1 MPRKQ
6 TARPSPPTAPRR
18 PNGVS
23 TVSTATRTVAAYTR
37 DTRWAT
43 PSSRRRTD
51 VFVVDLADRYAA
63 PANAVD
69 DDSLLLTA

>member
-1 MPRKQ
+1 MPRTTNGRSSPASGRRHTNGITQ
-6 TARPSPPTAPRR
+6 IHSTRPVGPYS
-18 PNGVS
+18 
-23 TVSTATRTVAAYTR
+23 R
-37 DTRWAT
+37 DARWAT

>member
-6 TARPSPPTAPRR
+6 SARPGTTSEPRR
-18 PNGVS
+18 MSGVS
-23 TVSTATRTVAAYTR
+23 AISSSRAVAAYAR

>member
-1 MPRKQ
+1 M
-6 TARPSPPTAPRR
+6 S
-18 PNGVS
+18 GVS
-23 TVSTATRTVAAYTR
+23 AISSSRAVAAYSR

>member
-6 TARPSPPTAPRR
+6 TARPGPTPESRR
-18 PNGVS
+18 INGVS
-23 TVSTATRTVAAYTR
+23 AFSSSRAVAAYAR

>member
-6 TARPSPPTAPRR
+6 SARPGTTPEPRR
-18 PNGVS
+18 MSGVS
-23 TVSTATRTVAAYTR
+23 AISSSRAVAAYAR

>member
-1 MPRKQ
+1 
-6 TARPSPPTAPRR
+6 
-18 PNGVS
+18 VS
-23 TVSTATRTVAAYTR
+23 TVSTATRTVAAYSR